1 MHYFKEDYLNFFK
14 ELAANNH
21 KDWFDSN
28 RKRYEENVKSPFHL
42 FVSDLIAA
50 VSQIDPDLHIEAKDA
65 IFRINRDIRF
75 SKDKTPY
82 KLFSSAIISKY
93 GKTDKSYP
101 GMYIELGPED
111 FTIYGGVYMPAKE
124 EIEKIRREIHNTL
137 PVFNQIIEADKFKS
151 MFGSVQGERFKKVPA
166 VYAETFKLQPLVL
179 NKQWYHFA
187 KLDPRTI
194 LRPDL
199 MEVTLEHF
207 RSALP
212 FQNFMIE
219 ALNNS

>member
-1 MHYFKEDYLNFFK
+1 MYYFSEDYLKFFK

-28 RKRYEENVKSPFHL
+28 RRRYEENVKSPFYL
-42 FVSDLIAA
+42 FVNGLIAA
-50 VSQIDPDLHIEAKDA
+50 VSQVDPDIHTEAKDA

-82 KLFSSAIISKY
+82 KLFCSAIISKY
-93 GKTDKSYP
+93 GKADKSYP
-101 GMYIELGPED
+101 GMYIEMGPEA
-111 FTIYGGVYMPAKE
+111 FTIYGGVYMPEKE
-124 EIEKIRREIHNTL
+124 EIEKIRHEIQNNL
-137 PVFNQIIEADKFKS
+137 PAFNQIIEADKFKS
-151 MFGSVQGERFKKVPA
+151 MFGSVLGDRFKKVPA
-166 VYAETFKLQPLVL
+166 AYAETFKLQPLVL

-194 LRPDL
+194 LGSDL
-199 MEVTLEHF
+199 MEITMEHF
-207 RSALP
+207 KSALP

>member
-1 MHYFKEDYLNFFK
+1 MHFFSEEYLNFFK

-42 FVSDLIAA
+42 FVSELITA
-50 VSQIDPDLHIEAKDA
+50 VSQVDSDIHIEAKDA

-82 KLFSSAIISKY
+82 KLFSSAIVSKY
-93 GKTDKSYP
+93 GKADKSYP
-101 GMYIELGPED
+101 GMYLEMGPEA

-124 EIEKIRREIHNTL
+124 EIEKIRREIHDNL
-137 PVFNQIIEADKFKS
+137 QAFNQIIEEDKFKS
-151 MFGSVQGERFKKVPA
+151 MFGTVQGDRFKKVPPTF
-166 VYAETFKLQPLVL
+166 AETFKLQPLVL

-187 KLDPRTI
+187 TLEPRTI
-194 LRPDL
+194 LRSDL
-199 MEVTLEHF
+199 MEITLEHF
-207 RSALP
+207 KVALP
-212 FQNFMIE
+212 FQNFMNK